1 MTQEL
6 IDLRTSILEGRYNDA
21 LAIVDE
27 LEGMSK
33 QAILRTIQ
41 SHLVILLIHLIKNQ
55 IEQRLTGSWANSIR
69 NSIREIKKLNL
80 KDNKT
85 SFYINED
92 EWENL
97 IEEEVLE
104 NAIADASEEVLE
116 GKYTRSQ
123 LSEMLDKLQLM
134 ERAIELLTLTYTH
147 SAKELPALIEEIL
160 VQLPGGENWINR
172 RKN

>member
-6 IDLRTSILEGRYNDA
+6 IDLRTSILEGRYSDA

-69 NSIREIKKLNL
+69 NSIREIKKLNI

-85 SFYINED
+85 SYYINED

-104 NAIADASEEVLE
+104 NAIADASEEVMN
-116 GKYTRSQ
+116 GQFTRSQ
-123 LSEMLDKLQLM
+123 LSEMLDKPQLL
-134 ERAIELLTLTYTH
+134 ERAIELITLTYTH

-160 VQLPGGENWINR
+160 VDLPGGEDWINR
-172 RKN
+172 RN